1 MIKYI
6 IYYGLHIIYFIYI
19 LYIINHKWN
28 ILFYITYYIVL
39 NNVVLY
45 YILNM
50 FIYTY
55 ILCIILHIIYTRIV
69 FQS

>member
-39 NNVVLY
+39 NDVVLY
-45 YILNM
+45 YI
-50 FIYTY
+50 IY
-55 ILCIILHIIYTRIV
+55 
-69 FQS
+69 